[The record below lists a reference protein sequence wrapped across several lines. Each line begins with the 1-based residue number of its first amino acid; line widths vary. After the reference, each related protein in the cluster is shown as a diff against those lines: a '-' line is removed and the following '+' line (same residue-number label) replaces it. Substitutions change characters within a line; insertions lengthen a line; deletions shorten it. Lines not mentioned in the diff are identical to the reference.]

1 MSGWMRPDELTSL
14 LDRPTCSWTTAKAV
28 VPEPGPFQRLPSG
41 LICGGWC
48 TTWPGYV
55 DEVTV
60 RAYDPSVPP
69 PAAPIVVHIPK
80 EHVQQQEPHDG
91 VIQSSISKRQKRDH
105 NEEVLHS
112 SIPQSVDSMVMAKT
126 QTTWDE
132 VLRILDTQ
140 TASLP
145 RTREV
150 FVETLFVDCC
160 FKIMLTEHRDYMGHA
175 RTLVDLVVGPK
186 CAYKTGMT
194 CQPHERMYTQ
204 WCAYQREA
212 TQRRDKTNWDTMV
225 IMYVH
230 EQQSTV
236 AMLEHAL
243 NDRGLLDRRCR
254 NGRSEFDDYKRFRKS
269 EPLPPYFLY
278 MVFGESRR

>member
-1 MSGWMRPDELTSL
+1 M
-14 LDRPTCSWTTAKAV
+14 
-28 VPEPGPFQRLPSG
+28 
-41 LICGGWC
+41 
-48 TTWPGYV
+48 
-55 DEVTV
+55 
-60 RAYDPSVPP
+60 RAYDPSAPT

-91 VIQSSISKRQKRDH
+91 VIQSSISTRKKRDH

-112 SIPQSVDSMVMAKT
+112 SIPQSVDSMAMAKT

-132 VLRILDTQ
+132 VLRILDTR

-150 FVETLFVDCC
+150 FVDTLFNDCC
-160 FKIMLTEHRDYMGHA
+160 FKIMLAEHRDYMGHA

-194 CQPHERMYTQ
+194 CEPYERMYTK

-212 TQRRDKTNWDTMV
+212 TKSRDKADWDTMV

-243 NDRGLLDRRCR
+243 NDCRLADSRCR
-254 NGRSEFDDYKRFRKS
+254 NGRSEFDDYSRFRNDDD
-269 EPLPPYFLY
+269 ELVWGPYFLY
-278 MVFGESRR
+278 MVFGKCRR